1 MRVLS
6 HTIPYKFLGT
16 QSAVTVL
23 HTGSTTVL
31 AANSER
37 GYLLFQNNGA
47 NNIHLSMDGTD
58 ATTADFVIA
67 SGGGSLELAEGVPT
81 GKISGLAL
89 TGSTVLVVL
98 EG

>member
-6 HTIPYKFLGT
+6 HHIPFQFLGT
-16 QSAVTVL
+16 QSVVSVATA
-23 HTGSTTVL
+23 TTQVL
-31 AANSER
+31 AANSAR
-37 GYLLFQNNGA
+37 KYLLLQNNGA
-47 NNIHLSMDGTD
+47 NTIHLSLDGTD
-58 ATTADFVIA
+58 ATTGDFIIA

-89 TGSTVLVVL
+89 VGATDLVVL